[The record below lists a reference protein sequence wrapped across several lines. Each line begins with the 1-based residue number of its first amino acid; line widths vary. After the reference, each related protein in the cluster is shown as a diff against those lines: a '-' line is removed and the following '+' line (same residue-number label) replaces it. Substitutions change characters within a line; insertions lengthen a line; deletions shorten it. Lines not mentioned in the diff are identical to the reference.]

1 MKNDPLADINRAMPF
16 SDEAEKGV
24 LSCCLADPTNLIP
37 LTASELGEAGFYHS
51 AHRLIFRT
59 LNAVQ
64 KTGIHPDLVTVS
76 TFLLEND
83 LMDKIGGPAV
93 LPELLGF
100 VPTPAHFPHYLEI
113 MRRKM
118 LLRLAIESCT
128 DTISRCY
135 EYLDESVIDLLA
147 RRVADLQGVHEK
159 AINHT
164 KLAPGAGVGDI
175 YDEIQAENGQLKP
188 SGYSTPFRWFD
199 QRTGGLVP
207 GNVYLFAGKR
217 GTGKSSIVRQIGWI
231 AASVHNIAVSNFQLE
246 MTKRQEFN
254 ALCCMEG
261 VNSNAWLT
269 GEFTQREL
277 DVIRRVGEMRDTP
290 YRIHDDCKEFDQIEA
305 RIRSEKLK
313 RNLRI
318 VIIDGPQRVRGYRK
332 DGRERELST
341 VMDDFK
347 SLAKSLGLSILM
359 PVHIN
364 DELVTRGSEDLE
376 NLCDVKLLMASR
388 PSEKPGVREVLAKL
402 DKNRFGEPDGRCLF
416 EFFGSHYL
424 FREIGATNDDIV
436 AKKRH

>member
-1 MKNDPLADINRAMPF
+1 MNNGVLDNVHRSMPF
-16 SDEAEKGV
+16 SDEAERGI
-24 LSCCLADPTNLIP
+24 LSCCLAAPTELIP
-37 LTASELGEAGFYHS
+37 LIASEVGEAGFYHP
-51 AHRLIFRT
+51 AYRLIFRT

-64 KTGIHPDLVTVS
+64 KKGIHPDLVTVS

-175 YDEIQAENGQLKP
+175 YDEIQAEGGKLMP
-188 SGYSTPFRWFD
+188 SGFPTPFRWFD

-269 GEFTQREL
+269 GEFTEREL
-277 DVIRRVGEMRDTP
+277 EVIRRVGEMRDTP
-290 YRIHDDCKEFDQIEA
+290 YRIHDDCKNLICQI
-305 RIRSEKLK
+305 
-313 RNLRI
+313 
-318 VIIDGPQRVRGYRK
+318 
-332 DGRERELST
+332 
-341 VMDDFK
+341 
-347 SLAKSLGLSILM
+347 
-359 PVHIN
+359 
-364 DELVTRGSEDLE
+364 
-376 NLCDVKLLMASR
+376 
-388 PSEKPGVREVLAKL
+388 
-402 DKNRFGEPDGRCLF
+402 
-416 EFFGSHYL
+416 
-424 FREIGATNDDIV
+424 
-436 AKKRH
+436 